1 MTVVSTAVEPLQN
14 VENWRRALL
23 DLRTPCQVLRR
34 GSGYEL
40 FSGPAVGPAACGTI
54 PALGPEQLGDAGF
67 RADHGLHYAYKA
79 GAMAGGIA
87 SADLVIALGRA
98 GLLGSFG
105 AAGLVPA
112 RIEEAIRRIRH
123 ELPAG
128 PYAFN
133 LIHSPSEEELE
144 RRAVQLYL
152 DHGVR
157 TVEASAF
164 LGLTVHIVRYRAA
177 GLRAGAGGGVICDN
191 RVIAKVSR
199 PEVAEQFMRPAPPS
213 LLSELV
219 AAGLITSE
227 QARLAAYVPMAD
239 DITVEADSGGHT
251 DGRPLV
257 SLLPSIIALRDRI
270 QAELRFAKTIR
281 VGAAGGIST
290 PSSVL
295 AAFTM
300 GAAYVVTG
308 SVNQSCVESGTSPHV
323 RALLAEAGMPDVAM
337 APAADMFEL
346 GVNVQLLK
354 RGTFFPMRA
363 QRLYDIYQRYEGLEA
378 IPPETRREL
387 EQKVF
392 RRSLDDVWRETVAY
406 FAERD
411 PDQIHRA
418 EGNPKRRMALVF
430 RWYLGQSSRWA
441 TSGSDDRKLDYQIWC
456 GPSMGAFND
465 WARGSYLEHPENR
478 TAPDVAEHLM
488 TGAAY
493 LARTQMLGYHGVNV
507 PPELRE
513 YRPAGPIGRT

>member
-1 MTVVSTAVEPLQN
+1 M
-14 VENWRRALL
+14 
-23 DLRTPCQVLRR
+23 
-34 GSGYEL
+34 
-40 FSGPAVGPAACGTI
+40 
-54 PALGPEQLGDAGF
+54 
-67 RADHGLHYAYKA
+67 HYAYKA

-105 AAGLVPA
+105 AAGLVPT

-164 LGLTVHIVRYRAA
+164 LGLTPHIVRYRAA
-177 GLRAGAGGGVICDN
+177 GLRAGADGSVICDN

-213 LLSELV
+213 LVGELV
-219 AAGLITSE
+219 AAGLITPGAG
-227 QARLAAYVPMAD
+227 QPGRARP
-239 DITVEADSGGHT
+239 
-251 DGRPLV
+251 DGRRHHRRGR
-257 SLLPSIIALRDRI
+257 LRRAHRQPATGEPAAVDHRAAGPDPGRAQVR
-270 QAELRFAKTIR
+270 QAVR

-392 RRSLDDVWRETVAY
+392 RRSLDDMWRETVAY

-441 TSGSDDRKLDYQIWC
+441 TTGADDRKLDYQIWC

-465 WARGSYLEHPENR
+465 WARGSYLERPENR
-478 TAPDVAEHLM
+478 TAADVAEHLM

-493 LARTQMLGYHGVNV
+493 LARTQMLGYHGVDV

-513 YRPAGPIGRT
+513 YRPAGPIGRS